1 MSNLSPEITQTPAVL
16 TFNYETFKAD
26 LELQLEKYRTVV
38 TLETVKSAKETATE
52 LNAMKTFLDTQR
64 KDAIKYVSAPIKLAD
79 DQMKECVGLVAAGR
93 QEILDQVARFDQVRL
108 DDLRTDLTGRRD
120 RLRADAEIQAE
131 FFAAASDISDLVK
144 LGSLTTTNRA
154 TNKAV
159 QAVADRVN
167 AELQLQQNVERRLL
181 KLTAASY
188 EAGLSSPLERT
199 HVEHFLKADEDTYT
213 AKLQNL
219 VAVEVERQSQAEA
232 KIRQTVEREH
242 QNALRAEEQRQEREA
257 QNALHAVVQTRQEQT
272 RQEQIHYER
281 MAEQQRQEQLSIDA
295 APAYELEPSPADDAY
310 PDHGGHAVPEPEP
323 APEAQAPQSQGQSER
338 FTLTVTMTATLPAG
352 MDEADIEAQFRAFIE
367 GPGNT
372 RVDWITVDRNEGEVA
387 A

>member
-26 LELQLEKYRTVV
+26 LELQLEDYRTVV
-38 TLETVKSAKETATE
+38 TLETVKAAKETATE

-213 AKLQNL
+213 ANLQNL
-219 VAVEVERQSQAEA
+219 VAVEVERQEQAEA

-242 QNALRAEEQRQEREA
+242 QNALRAEEQRQERKA
-257 QNALHAVVQTRQEQT
+257 QQDAEQQRLVQK
-272 RQEQIHYER
+272 RQEQIHYDQ
-281 MAEQQRQEQLSIDA
+281 MAEQQRHEQLSIDA

-310 PDHGGHAVPEPEP
+310 PDHGGYAVPEPAP

-352 MDEADIEAQFRAFIE
+352 MDESDIEAQFRAFIE